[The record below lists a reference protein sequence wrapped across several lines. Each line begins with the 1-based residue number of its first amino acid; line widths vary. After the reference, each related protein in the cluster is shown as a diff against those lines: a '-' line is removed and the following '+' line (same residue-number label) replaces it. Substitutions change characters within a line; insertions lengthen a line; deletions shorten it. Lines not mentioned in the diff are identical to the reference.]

1 MYNVIVI
8 KCHQYTFW
16 LNYNDL
22 TVLPHWNDGVYGSDL
37 WRLDDGEKPPCWYLG
52 VYHKMFIIEL
62 ASGLSYINEY

>member
-22 TVLPHWNDGVYGSDL
+22 TVLPHWNDGVCRGNYPKIAQL
-37 WRLDDGEKPPCWYLG
+37 FR
-52 VYHKMFIIEL
+52 
-62 ASGLSYINEY
+62 